1 MYRWWVFLH
10 ILGAFGFL
18 LAHGVSVAMT
28 LALRKEREPG
38 RIKALLDL
46 SRMSIGLAYVSLV
59 VLLTGGIV
67 SGFLGRWWG
76 AGWIWTALALLIALI
91 VGMGLVG
98 TSFYDRVRIA
108 VGTEPTL
115 GSRKKAWLAERPP
128 PASQSELDAIL
139 SSNRPILLAWMGVIG
154 LAAILWL
161 MVLKPF

>member
-1 MYRWWVFLH
+1 VYRWWVFLH

-28 LALRKEREPG
+28 LALRREREPG

-67 SGFLGRWWG
+67 SGFLGHWWG
-76 AGWIWTALALLIALI
+76 AGWIWTALALLIALML
-91 VGMGLVG
+91 GMSVVG
-98 TSFYDRVRIA
+98 TSFYDRVRVA
-108 VGTEPTL
+108 VGTEPVL
-115 GSRKKAWLAERPP
+115 GSRRKAWLAQRPP
-128 PASQSELDAIL
+128 PAAPSELDAL
-139 SSNRPILLAWMGVIG
+139 LASNRPFQLAWMGVVG
-154 LAAILWL
+154 LAMILWL